1 MMVKN
6 LFMKNIKVG
15 DNMNNQIE
23 IFVHNAEVM
32 EADIRAVVKELHRT
46 AYIKYQKKVVKK
58 PITYSDSNIRH
69 RANELGMKILSL
81 TQRSVTL
88 LALSQSAY
96 HKAEQ
101 F

>member
-1 MMVKN
+1 
-6 LFMKNIKVG
+6 
-15 DNMNNQIE
+15 MNNQIDM
-23 IFVHNAEVM
+23 FVHNAETM
-32 EADIRAVVKELHRT
+32 EADIRATVKELHRT

-58 PITYSDSNIRH
+58 PITYSDNNIIR
-69 RANELGMKILSL
+69 RANELGMKILSI

-96 HKAEQ
+96 YKAEQ